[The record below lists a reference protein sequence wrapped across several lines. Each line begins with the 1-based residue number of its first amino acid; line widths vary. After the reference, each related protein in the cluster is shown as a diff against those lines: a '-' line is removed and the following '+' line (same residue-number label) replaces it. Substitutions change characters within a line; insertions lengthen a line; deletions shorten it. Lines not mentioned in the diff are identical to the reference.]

1 MMYSLAGKVEKKNKI
16 SSEEEEAAALV
27 VSSTRWNPTPEQL
40 KALQEMYQRGVRTP
54 SAEEIQLIAA
64 KLRHFGRIEGKN
76 VFYWFQNHKA
86 RERQKRRRHQPP
98 DYYSSSSSTFFSDNI
113 CGIPHHDYPKHAS
126 TSKHI
131 YTNNSTNSY
140 CLVFGLTKVLSRFRL
155 ETHRC

>member
-1 MMYSLAGKVEKKNKI
+1 MEKKNKI
-16 SSEEEEAAALV
+16 SSEEEEAEAALV
-27 VSSTRWNPTPEQL
+27 VNSTRWNPTSEQL

-98 DYYSSSSSTFFSDNI
+98 DYYYSSTSSSTFFSDNI
-113 CGIPHHDYPKHAS
+113 GGTLQHDCPKQSS
-126 TSKHI
+126 TSKYI
-131 YTNNSTNSY
+131 YIYNNNSMKFS
-140 CLVFGLTKVLSRFRL
+140 CLFFLS
-155 ETHRC
+155 